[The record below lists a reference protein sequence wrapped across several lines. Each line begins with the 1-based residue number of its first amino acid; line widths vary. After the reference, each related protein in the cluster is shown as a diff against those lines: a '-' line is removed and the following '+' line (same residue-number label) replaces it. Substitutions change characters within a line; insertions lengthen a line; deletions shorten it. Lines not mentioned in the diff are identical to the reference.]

1 VHYPVCA
8 STELNLPDRQLFD
21 SLTRDLNQI
30 ARQGGGQIETGS
42 PQRTC
47 VSPQELLERL
57 SQPVSGRRISVV
69 IDGPSFR
76 RLSATSPGLLSK
88 SGIRPVNP
96 RLFTRPLHIF
106 ETTDQK
112 LQASNAP
119 TVGVYLD
126 REVSATAVTS
136 AVAAVTGQPSV
147 RLVPFNTVAELARCF
162 ERGSIAPSSS
172 GCPGNLTWAAILEQD
187 VSTTVDGFRTEYQR
201 LAGRPPAQLAALK
214 LGPGVHGDN
223 PDQLVVVALAEDY
236 PRLGQQ
242 AVSGSIAAV
251 PRGDGAA
258 LEAQLEQESRRDQG
272 WGASL
277 WALVGVPVYAAE
289 EVLKHPF
296 PVVLGSEGFPDASI
310 RSALSDSY
318 LRVLGTW
325 QASPCTAAAE
335 RLHRAFL
342 FNAYLENPA
351 DKSTQLGLGSE
362 LAIARGGDLSG
373 LLAQL
378 QLSGDARE
386 WRAALSGALPTGAQC
401 VAASARERF
410 PEDRLFFANPNLVS
424 QYRAMEHLRR
434 ASGTDGDA
442 RRLSLNNA
450 AACLRDALAKV
461 AGPSCHAAERS
472 TYSFYYNPYFYYA
485 VQQASGGR
493 EAR

>member
-1 VHYPVCA
+1 M
-8 STELNLPDRQLFD
+8 
-21 SLTRDLNQI
+21 
-30 ARQGGGQIETGS
+30 
-42 PQRTC
+42 
-47 VSPQELLERL
+47 
-57 SQPVSGRRISVV
+57 

-76 RLSATSPGLLSK
+76 RLSAASPGVLAK

-106 ETTDQK
+106 ETRDQQ
-112 LQASNAP
+112 LQGGNAP

-126 REVSATAVTS
+126 REVSAAAVTS

-147 RLVPFNTVAELARCF
+147 RLVPFNSVAELARCF
-162 ERGSIAPSSS
+162 ERGSIATASS

-187 VSTTVDGFRTEYQR
+187 ASTTVDGFRAEYQR
-201 LAGRPPAQLAALK
+201 LANRPATPLASLK
-214 LGPGVHGDN
+214 LQPGVHGDN
-223 PDQLVVVALAEDY
+223 PDRLVVVALSEDY
-236 PRLGQQ
+236 PRLGGQ
-242 AVSGSIAAV
+242 AVSRSLAAV

-258 LEAQLEQESRRDQG
+258 LEAQLQRESRREQS

-289 EVLKHPF
+289 EVLKYPF

-362 LAIARGGDLSG
+362 LALSRSGDVSG
-373 LLAQL
+373 LLTQL
-378 QLSGDARE
+378 QLGSDMRE
-386 WRAALSGALPTGAQC
+386 WRAAIGSALSSNAQC

-434 ASGTDGDA
+434 ASGTDGEV
-442 RRLSLNNA
+442 RRQSLNSA
-450 AACLRDALAKV
+450 AACLREALAKV

-485 VQQASGGR
+485 VHQASGGR
-493 EAR
+493 EPR